1 MNVVLASDDNYVPL
15 LTISIV
21 SFLENN
27 QNDFDEINV
36 FILNDGITNQNIE
49 RIKSILNKYDCNLS
63 FIKSKNIENLNSKIV
78 SLERDNIT
86 SFTTYSRLFIASLI
100 PNDID
105 KIIYL
110 DCDILIV
117 DSVKQLWD
125 EDISDYYCAA
135 VLDCCNTTVQ
145 EMLGISE
152 EDNYINAGALY
163 INLKK
168 WREDN
173 VEEKFIEFI
182 LNNSNRY
189 YQHDQGILN
198 HTFKNRIKII
208 SPKYNLQGYF
218 QYMSYE
224 VSKKFSG
231 IDYEYYSKEI
241 VDQARENPV
250 FLHFCGANFFRPWQN
265 EKHPY
270 ANLYRRYA
278 KLADFESV
286 LDSSANFN
294 NKQKLFQNLSEN
306 KIGDFILGLT
316 PYFLVKKVI
325 NINVVKEMEMEFEKA
340 KQNN

>member
-1 MNVVLASDDNYVPL
+1 MNIVLASDDNYVPL

-27 QNDFDEINV
+27 QNDFEEINV
-36 FILNDGITNQNIE
+36 FI
-49 RIKSILNKYDCNLS
+49 IKNTVNKYDCNVS
-63 FIKSKNIENLNSKIV
+63 FVKSKNIENLSSKIV
-78 SLERDNIT
+78 SLERDNIA
-86 SFTTYSRLFIASLI
+86 SFTTYSRLFIASLL
-100 PNDID
+100 PDDID

-125 EDISDYYCAA
+125 EDISDYYCAG

-173 VEEKFIEFI
+173 VEENFIEFI
-182 LNNSNRY
+182 MNNQNRY
-189 YQHDQGILN
+189 YQHDQGIIN
-198 HTFKNRIKII
+198 DTFKNKIKII

-218 QYMSYE
+218 QYMPYKI
-224 VSKKFSG
+224 SKKFSG
-231 IDYEYYSKEI
+231 IDYEYYSKGI
-241 VDQARENPV
+241 VDDARQNPV

-265 EKHPY
+265 EKHPFVNVY
-270 ANLYRRYA
+270 KKYA
-278 KLADFESV
+278 KLADCESV
-286 LDSSANFN
+286 MESSANFN
-294 NKQKLFQNLSEN
+294 SKLRLFQKLSEN
-306 KIGDFILGLT
+306 KLGDFVLGLT
-316 PYFLVKKVI
+316 PYFLVK
-325 NINVVKEMEMEFEKA
+325 NVLNKNAVKEMEMEFEKA
-340 KQNN
+340 KQN

>member
-1 MNVVLASDDNYVPL
+1 MNIVLASDDNYVPL

-27 QNDFDEINV
+27 QNDFEEINV
-36 FILNDGITNQNIE
+36 FILDDGITNQNIE
-49 RIKSILNKYDCNLS
+49 KIKNTLNKYDCKVS
-63 FIKSKNIENLNSKIV
+63 FVKSKNIENLSSKIV
-78 SLERDNIT
+78 SLERDNIA
-86 SFTTYSRLFIASLI
+86 SFTTYSRLFIASLL
-100 PNDID
+100 PDDID

-125 EDISDYYCAA
+125 EDISDYYCAG

-182 LNNSNRY
+182 MNNQNRY
-189 YQHDQGILN
+189 YQHDQGIIN
-198 HTFKNRIKII
+198 DTFKNKIKII

-218 QYMSYE
+218 QYMPYKI
-224 VSKKFSG
+224 SKKFSG
-231 IDYEYYSKEI
+231 IDYEYYSKGI
-241 VDQARENPV
+241 VDDARQNPV

-265 EKHPY
+265 EKHPFVNVY
-270 ANLYRRYA
+270 KKYA
-278 KLADFESV
+278 KLADCKSV
-286 LDSSANFN
+286 MESSANFN
-294 NKQKLFQNLSEN
+294 NKLRLFQKLSEN
-306 KIGDFILGLT
+306 KLGDFVLGLT
-316 PYFLVKKVI
+316 PYFLVK
-325 NINVVKEMEMEFEKA
+325 NVLNKNAVKEMEMEFEKA
-340 KQNN
+340 KQN

>member
-1 MNVVLASDDNYVPL
+1 MNIVLASDDNYVPL

-27 QNDFDEINV
+27 QNDFEEINV

-49 RIKSILNKYDCNLS
+49 KINNRLNKYDCNVS
-63 FIKSKNIENLNSKIV
+63 FIKTKNIENLSSKIV
-78 SLERDNIT
+78 SLERDNIA
-86 SFTTYSRLFIASLI
+86 SFTTYSRLFIASLL
-100 PNDID
+100 PDDID

-125 EDISDYYCAA
+125 EDISDYYCAG

-182 LNNSNRY
+182 MNNQNRY
-189 YQHDQGILN
+189 YQHDQGIIN
-198 HTFKNRIKII
+198 DTFKNKIKII

-218 QYMSYE
+218 QYMPYKI
-224 VSKKFSG
+224 SKKFSG
-231 IDYEYYSKEI
+231 IDYEYYSKGI
-241 VDQARENPV
+241 VDDARQNPV

-265 EKHPY
+265 EKHPFVNVY
-270 ANLYRRYA
+270 KKYA
-278 KLADFESV
+278 KLADCESV
-286 LDSSANFN
+286 MESSANFN
-294 NKQKLFQNLSEN
+294 SKLRLFQKLSEN
-306 KIGDFILGLT
+306 KLGDFVLGLT
-316 PYFLVKKVI
+316 PYFLVK
-325 NINVVKEMEMEFEKA
+325 NVLNKNAVKEMEMEFEKA
-340 KQNN
+340 KQN